1 MKSPWVFFFVWKE
14 VFPWTTCFSP
24 NHPTHCY
31 TTWHTYFLDTM
42 SYPRSSCRPVAWKK
56 KKKVIS
62 NAWHA
67 LLGKDWIETGFLR
80 ATVGKD
86 KLLVHFFHPPSSTP
100 LLPQVSCFLSFVS
113 EIMLK
118 APYWKYILQLH
129 NLESGKNS
137 NGCHPNWEDNDVTGI
152 AKEPFSSVML

>member
-56 KKKVIS
+56 KKKSNFKCLACLTGEGLNRNRIPEGHSWQRQTIS
-62 NAWHA
+62 
-67 LLGKDWIETGFLR
+67 TFL
-80 ATVGKD
+80 
-86 KLLVHFFHPPSSTP
+86 SSTIFNSTSASGLMFLIFCIWNYAEST
-100 LLPQVSCFLSFVS
+100 LLEIHFAVAQLGIWQELKWVSS
-113 EIMLK
+113 
-118 APYWKYILQLH
+118 QLGGQWCH
-129 NLESGKNS
+129 WNS
-137 NGCHPNWEDNDVTGI
+137 KG
-152 AKEPFSSVML
+152 AF